1 MNEENSKAKLVRDYG
16 KSDSWKAIESQFN
29 TVADEEAVFEA
40 INEEGR
46 SHELVKSELDRVR
59 EWYNV
64 MGLLLS
70 MVDRSDVGGQL
81 VAEYVESAM
90 KGVKAAS
97 ISKILSQDML
107 LDSAVYT
114 LIDWKRLSIKFR
126 KIALTFLEECAKS
139 HETPVTDDKSLD
151 PYKKAE

>member
-46 SHELVKSELDRVR
+46 SHEAVKSELDRVR

-64 MGLLLS
+64 MGLLRRWLTVPTS
-70 MVDRSDVGGQL
+70 
-81 VAEYVESAM
+81 E
-90 KGVKAAS
+90 AS
-97 ISKILSQDML
+97 WSPNTS
-107 LDSAVYT
+107 S
-114 LIDWKRLSIKFR
+114 
-126 KIALTFLEECAKS
+126 
-139 HETPVTDDKSLD
+139 P
-151 PYKKAE
+151 P